1 MTRRTRIYLTL
12 TAAAALAVLFWLF
25 PLTGDDWY
33 REGLGRTMRSLG
45 DLARELIS
53 RWKTTNPRIFGN
65 MLAYL
70 SGSRPVLR
78 WLLRTALT
86 LLLFCFASKA
96 AGVQS
101 GAGFVLLTV
110 GVFALPREMF
120 RQIYPWSA
128 GFFNYLPPVA
138 ALLAVFWLLEDGF
151 EEKHESPGRCAAVG
165 LLAFSAQLFV
175 ENDTIY
181 AVCAGIFLLLWCR
194 KAQKRWSPGALCF
207 LLGAILG
214 AALLFASPSY
224 RTVTQAGTAYQMTG
238 GLSGLCATARE
249 NSPEILSWMLT
260 DCPVLYIGLTLA
272 ALTLALRTRKKTDL
286 VPVAGMAA
294 AAVWS
299 AAKLPGQGA
308 AAAVW
313 LAALGFLVLRSLDGV
328 RRRRAAFFLLSALT
342 AAAPLAV
349 VTPIGPRCLFLSYV
363 FLLLTGMQLLHAAG
377 WSGAVVWQKA
387 AAGVAALAVFA
398 AACICFCPSM
408 RRSRCAGRRS
418 PPQWPRAE
426 RRSSCPTFRTRNIS
440 GTRTR
445 RSSAAP
451 IFMKRRGTSHSFS
464 CRRRSG
470 SREKPQAFSL
480 PLRVFCGREPCV
492 CGGVCFSCP
501 QRAVSH

>member
-1 MTRRTRIYLTL
+1 MLRREKLRWGLL
-12 TAAAALAVLFWLF
+12 LAAMAAALAVLFWLF

-33 REGLGRTMRSLG
+33 REGLGRTIHSLG
-45 DLARELIS
+45 DLAREVVS
-53 RWKTTNPRIFGN
+53 RWKTTNPRILGN
-65 MLAYL
+65 ILAYL

-78 WLLRTALT
+78 EALRTGIT
-86 LLLFCFASKA
+86 LCLMIFAAKA
-96 AGVQS
+96 AGLRS
-101 GAGFVLLTV
+101 KAGFLFLTA
-110 GVFALPREMF
+110 GCFALPREMF
-120 RQIYPWSA
+120 RQIYPWAA
-128 GFFNYLPPVA
+128 GFFNYVPPVA

-151 EEKHESPGRCAAVG
+151 KKKHESPGRCAAVG

-214 AALLFASPSY
+214 AVLLFASPSY
-224 RTVTQAGTAYQMTG
+224 RTVTQAGTAYQMAG

-249 NSPEILSWMLT
+249 NLPEILSWMLT
-260 DCPVLYIGLTLA
+260 DCPVLYIGLMLA
-272 ALTLALRTRKKTDL
+272 ALMLALRTRKKTDF

-294 AAVWS
+294 AAVWF

-363 FLLLTGMQLLHAAG
+363 FLLLTGMQLLQAVG

-398 AACICFCPSM
+398 CCLYLFLPIHAAEQVRGETIAAAM
-408 RRSRCAGRRS
+408 AEGRTQIVL
-418 PPQWPRAE
+418 PEFPHAE
-426 RRSSCPTFRTRNIS
+426 YLWDADTQKLCRTYFYETPGDI
-440 GTRTR
+440 
-445 RSSAAP
+445 AFVFVPA
-451 IFMKRRGTSHSFS
+451 
-464 CRRRSG
+464 
-470 SREKPQAFSL
+470 EEWKP
-480 PLRVFCGREPCV
+480 
-492 CGGVCFSCP
+492 
-501 QRAVSH
+501 